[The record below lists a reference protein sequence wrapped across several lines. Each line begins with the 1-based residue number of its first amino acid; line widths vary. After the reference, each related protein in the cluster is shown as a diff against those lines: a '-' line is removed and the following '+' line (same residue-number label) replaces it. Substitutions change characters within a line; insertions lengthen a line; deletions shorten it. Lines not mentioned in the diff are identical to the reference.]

1 MKKTFFLLGILLL
14 LGLFLRTFRLWDN
27 IFFGYDQARDMQRIF
42 EIIKSHD
49 IKIVGPETD
58 IPGIFNGP
66 FFYYLM
72 APIYLISNFNSN
84 VSALFLVLIN
94 LTGVLIIYNLAKSLF
109 NERVALISS
118 LIWAIS
124 YEQANFAK
132 FISNASLMP
141 LFSLIFFAGLSFCFV
156 KKQNLGLII
165 SAIGFAL
172 SIQVNFY
179 LVYLCLFYPILY
191 FIYFPKI
198 NYKTIFSSL
207 LVFIIL
213 TSSFVIS
220 ELKFHFLATKS
231 LFKYFQGQNIPSY
244 IGEDLLFYFQSLS
257 KVLYNSIFS
266 FSYFVIFLVF
276 IVFLVYLFKK
286 EGNKPNI
293 KFLLIWLF
301 STLPLF
307 AFKSNVVGGPVI
319 QTSIFGAIY
328 IFFAVIIDLILS
340 RKKYV
345 LIGYL
350 LIFIIIISNI
360 KLYTNEDFK
369 NNKILAY
376 QNMFYGDQKKLIE
389 YTYKSSNNKK
399 FSICAVSNPLFINVL
414 WSVLYKT
421 YGEDKYGFSPVWSG
435 QKQYLI
441 PSLIDYDLN
450 HEQIRFMIIEPTLG
464 IIDNA
469 KKATIYLEDQV
480 TIIEEVKKFGEITV
494 QKRRFTNNK
503 NLLKDSQNLSASE
516 IETVKILI
524 TDPRYTCSIEY

>member
-1 MKKTFFLLGILLL
+1 
-14 LGLFLRTFRLWDN
+14 
-27 IFFGYDQARDMQRIF
+27 
-42 EIIKSHD
+42 
-49 IKIVGPETD
+49 
-58 IPGIFNGP
+58 
-66 FFYYLM
+66 
-72 APIYLISNFNSN
+72 
-84 VSALFLVLIN
+84 
-94 LTGVLIIYNLAKSLF
+94 
-109 NERVALISS
+109 
-118 LIWAIS
+118 
-124 YEQANFAK
+124 
-132 FISNASLMP
+132 
-141 LFSLIFFAGLSFCFV
+141 
-156 KKQNLGLII
+156 
-165 SAIGFAL
+165 
-172 SIQVNFY
+172 
-179 LVYLCLFYPILY
+179 LY